1 MSIGTELDRDDL
13 VRRVGE
19 AMGLPIELEPTALP
33 APGFFGM
40 TLLDSA
46 GYVIFFQGETTL
58 LHQTH
63 HIVHELA
70 HILCGTVESVE
81 NEKAAGGAHRRGD
94 YTTRDEQDAEV
105 VASIILS
112 WATVAAEVASPLQ
125 SNPTRHRLAAALEDS
140 VAWT

>member
-1 MSIGTELDRDDL
+1 M
-13 VRRVGE
+13 
-19 AMGLPIELEPTALP
+19 PIELEPTVLP

-40 TLLDSA
+40 TLRDRE
-46 GYVIFFQGETTL
+46 GYVIFFQRETTL
-58 LHQTH
+58 RHQTH

-81 NEKAAGGAHRRGD
+81 NEKTDGGAHRRGD
-94 YTTRDEQDAEV
+94 YATRDERDAEV

-112 WATVAAEVASPLQ
+112 WATVAAEVASTPQ
-125 SNPTRHRLAAALEDS
+125 SSPTRHRLAAALEDS